1 MDVNLGQERII
12 EGPGGEPYNPGAGGW
27 PTIRYFNQ
35 ETGIAGGEYVKK
47 TDKSMCDELGNDEM
61 MFAYVEEYG
70 DVSAGCDVSSNAN
83 DGCDEREI
91 EFIQKIKNKGL
102 EEQKSEL
109 QRLEKM
115 QGSSMKPDL
124 LVWLQKRKKILK
136 QLVAGGLSASAGGG
150 EL

>member
-1 MDVNLGQERII
+1 MDVNLSSDRIT
-12 EGPGGEPYNPGAGGW
+12 EGPNGEPYNPGAGGW

-35 ETGIAGGEYVKK
+35 DTGIAGGEYVKK
-47 TDKSMCDELGNDEM
+47 TERSMCDELGNDEM

-70 DVSAGCDVSSNAN
+70 DAYIITCDALANGN

-91 EFIQKIKNKGL
+91 GYIQKIKSKSV

-115 QGSSMKPDL
+115 QGNSMKPDL
-124 LVWLQKRKKILK
+124 LVWLEKRKKILK
-136 QLVAGGLSASAGGG
+136 QLVAVGGSASGG